1 MMGSAVAVTR
11 DTHTAQD
18 RRRIASTLKD
28 ARQVQRVQA
37 ISLVIDG
44 WSRAKAAAFT
54 CIDRQTLHDW
64 VERYNECDAEGLAT
78 LASPGRPRL
87 LIPSQAEESVRL

>member
-28 ARQVQRVQA
+28 ARQVRRVQA
-37 ISLVIDG
+37 ISLVM
-44 WSRAKAAAFT
+44 
-54 CIDRQTLHDW
+54 
-64 VERYNECDAEGLAT
+64 EG
-78 LASPGRPRL
+78 
-87 LIPSQAEESVRL
+87 